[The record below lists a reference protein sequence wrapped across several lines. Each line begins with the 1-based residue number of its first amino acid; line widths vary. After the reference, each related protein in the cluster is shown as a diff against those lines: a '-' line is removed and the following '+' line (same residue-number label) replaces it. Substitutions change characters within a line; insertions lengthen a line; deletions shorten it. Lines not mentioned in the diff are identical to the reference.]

1 MIDKRKGNDMKK
13 YKADLRKLRYVYA
26 ATPLLYCA
34 FSLIFRNR
42 ILAAFAVLLLNILA
56 LLTPYGYYV
65 ACGKLWLDGKTIR
78 QGTSRQNFTR
88 SLDQTRAYAQPRM
101 IWGVLYYAFALQPL
115 KTCSNKELLK
125 LVRQK
130 KAILYSWAPQLA
142 HDYPEL
148 FERKAE
154 N

>member
-1 MIDKRKGNDMKK
+1 M
-13 YKADLRKLRYVYA
+13 
-26 ATPLLYCA
+26 
-34 FSLIFRNR
+34 
-42 ILAAFAVLLLNILA
+42 LLLNILA

-115 KTCSNKELLK
+115 KTCSNKDLLK

-130 KAILYSWAPQLA
+130 KAILYPWAPQLA

-154 N
+154 T

>member
-1 MIDKRKGNDMKK
+1 MCVQPDIQKSYIGC
-13 YKADLRKLRYVYA
+13 V
-26 ATPLLYCA
+26 CG
-34 FSLIFRNR
+34 
-42 ILAAFAVLLLNILA
+42 AAFEYLGAAYAVW
-56 LLTPYGYYV
+56 V
-65 ACGKLWLDGKTIR
+65 LWLDGKTIR

-115 KTCSNKELLK
+115 KTCSNKKLLK

-130 KAILYSWAPQLA
+130 KAILYPWAPQLA

-154 N
+154 T

>member
-1 MIDKRKGNDMKK
+1 MIDKRKGDGMKE
-13 YKADLRKLRYVYA
+13 YKADLRKLRYIYA
-26 ATPLLYCA
+26 ATPILYCA
-34 FSLIFRNR
+34 LILIFRNR

-130 KAILYSWAPQLA
+130 KAILYPWAPKLA

-154 N
+154 T